1 MLDRGSQIWVDWDDF
16 VRLVDKLTVSFED
29 LTISKIKNRK
39 MKIEKINL
47 PESITSQVEL
57 KAVKMER
64 LNNVVLIAGK
74 NGSGKS
80 RLLKL
85 IKDQVPDIPNTS
97 KISELNKNIAQ
108 YKIHISQEE
117 TKIKAI
123 DFELTKNTLVQA
135 QIDSLNEQKKNSERN
150 IIAYNNEIK
159 NWKSEVDKASY
170 FTFFPEKEDNVL
182 VDFVPHS
189 LTLKD
194 SYTISPQ
201 ELDRYANHVYN
212 IGTNNIS
219 EGTIPAIEKIQKK
232 WVNANTVTT
241 DDLNI
246 SLEEKSKIDE
256 DYDRLKKYIKLFL
269 NTDLKR
275 NKDGYPEIFN
285 MRIGV
290 AQLSN
295 GQKILLQFCMAL
307 FAQEVSLENLIIFMD
322 EPENHLH
329 PAALIEVLEK
339 ITPHVKNGQ
348 VWIATHSINVLAHFD
363 PSNIWYIEN
372 GEISYAGNVP
382 RTVLKGLLGDDDEIE
397 KLSNFLALPAQ
408 MASNN
413 FAFES
418 LFYPNVLITGSEDP
432 QVKQIHGI
440 IKDRATRNDKL
451 KVLDFGVGK
460 GRLLSTIYEN
470 ERLRNSD
477 VTDWLDFYGYDIFDT
492 HKEICNKA
500 FVNIYGNC
508 ENRYFN
514 EAKDLMVKHDENTF
528 DFIVMCNVFHEIEPK
543 YWLNLFN
550 SVTSLFKLL
559 KKDGYLLIIEDQFL
573 AVGEKAH
580 SKGFLVFDEL
590 EFKKLFKIT
599 STDDY
604 LSTDYRKDGRLKS
617 HHIPKNCITRIDT
630 TSKKEALEILLQN
643 SKDQIKSLRKVNNPT
658 FKTGKSHGFWAQQLA
673 NASLALEEL

>member
-1 MLDRGSQIWVDWDDF
+1 
-16 VRLVDKLTVSFED
+16 
-29 LTISKIKNRK
+29 

-47 PESITSQVEL
+47 PFEITSQVEL
-57 KAVKMER
+57 KEIKMER

-85 IKDQVPDIPNTS
+85 IKSQVPNIPNNT
-97 KISELNKNIAQ
+97 KISQLRTEISR
-108 YKIHISQEE
+108 YKEHITQQKKQIQHIDSKLEEGITKQEE
-117 TKIKAI
+117 INSLKRQKQESEQNISECNDKITTWQ
-123 DFELTKNTLVQA
+123 DELAK
-135 QIDSLNEQKKNSERN
+135 I
-150 IIAYNNEIK
+150 
-159 NWKSEVDKASY
+159 SY
-170 FTFFPEKEDNVL
+170 FTFSPEKEDNVL
-182 VDFVPHS
+182 VDFVPNS
-189 LTLKD
+189 LTLRD
-194 SYTISPQ
+194 SHTISNQ
-201 ELDRYANHVYN
+201 ELNNYANHIYN
-212 IGTNNIS
+212 IGTNSIS
-219 EGTIPAIEKIQKK
+219 EGTIPAIAQIQKI
-232 WVNANTVTT
+232 WVNANTTT
-241 DDLNI
+241 TEDLNI
-246 SLEEKSKIDE
+246 SEDEKIKIDD
-256 DYDRLKKYIKLFL
+256 DYERLKKYIRLFL

-275 NKDGYPEIFN
+275 NKDGDAEIFGK
-285 MRIGV
+285 RIGI
-290 AQLSN
+290 AELSN

-307 FAQEVSLENLIIFMD
+307 YAQEIKLENLIIFMD

-382 RTVLKGLLGDDDEIE
+382 RTVLEGLLGNEEEIE
-397 KLSNFLALPAQ
+397 RLSNFLALPAQ

-418 LFYPNVLITGSEDP
+418 LFYPNVLITGPDDP
-432 QVKQIHGI
+432 QVNQIQTI
-440 IKDRATRNDKL
+440 IKSRAKKGNKL
-451 KVLDFGVGK
+451 KILDFGVGK
-460 GRLLSTIYEN
+460 GRLLSTIYED

-477 VTDWLDFYGYDIFDT
+477 VTEWLDFYGYDLFDT
-492 HKEICNKA
+492 YKDICNKT
-500 FVNIYGNC
+500 FIDIYGNC

-514 EAKDLMVKHDENTF
+514 EAKELISKHDESSF
-528 DFIVMCNVFHEIEPK
+528 DYIVMCNVFHEIEPK
-543 YWLNLFN
+543 DWINLFK

-559 KKDGYLLIIEDQFL
+559 KEDGALLIIEDQFL

-599 STDDY
+599 TADKY

-630 TSKKEALEILLQN
+630 TSKKEALETLLQN
-643 SKDQIKSLRKVNNPT
+643 AKDEIKKLRQVTNPT

>member
-1 MLDRGSQIWVDWDDF
+1 
-16 VRLVDKLTVSFED
+16 
-29 LTISKIKNRK
+29 

-47 PESITSQVEL
+47 PFEITSQVEL
-57 KAVKMER
+57 KEIKMER

-85 IKDQVPDIPNTS
+85 IKSQVPNIPNNT
-97 KISELNKNIAQ
+97 KISQLRTEISR
-108 YKIHISQEE
+108 YKEHITQQKKQIQHIDSKLEEGITKQEE
-117 TKIKAI
+117 INSLKRQKQESEQNISECNDKITTWQ
-123 DFELTKNTLVQA
+123 DELAK
-135 QIDSLNEQKKNSERN
+135 I
-150 IIAYNNEIK
+150 
-159 NWKSEVDKASY
+159 SY
-170 FTFFPEKEDNVL
+170 FTFSPEKEDNVL
-182 VDFVPHS
+182 VDFVPNS
-189 LTLKD
+189 LILRD
-194 SYTISPQ
+194 SHTISNQ
-201 ELDRYANHVYN
+201 ELNNYANHIYN
-212 IGTNNIS
+212 IGTNSIS
-219 EGTIPAIEKIQKK
+219 EGTIPAIAQIQKI
-232 WVNANTVTT
+232 WVNANTTT
-241 DDLNI
+241 TEDLNI
-246 SLEEKSKIDE
+246 SEDEKIKIDD
-256 DYDRLKKYIKLFL
+256 DYERLKKYIRLFL

-275 NKDGYPEIFN
+275 NKDGDAEIFGK
-285 MRIGV
+285 RIGI
-290 AQLSN
+290 AELSN

-307 FAQEVSLENLIIFMD
+307 YAQEIKLENLIIFMD

-348 VWIATHSINVLAHFD
+348 VWIATHSINILAHFD

-382 RTVLKGLLGDDDEIE
+382 RTVLEGLLGNEEEIE
-397 KLSNFLALPAQ
+397 RLSNFLALPAQ

-418 LFYPNVLITGSEDP
+418 LFYPNVLITGPDDP
-432 QVKQIHGI
+432 QVNQIQTI
-440 IKDRATRNDKL
+440 IKSRAKKGNKL
-451 KVLDFGVGK
+451 KILDFGVGK
-460 GRLLSTIYEN
+460 GRLLSTIYED

-477 VTDWLDFYGYDIFDT
+477 VTEWLDFYGYDLFDT
-492 HKEICNKA
+492 YKDICNKT
-500 FVNIYGNC
+500 FIDIYGNC

-514 EAKDLMVKHDENTF
+514 EAKELISKHDESSF
-528 DFIVMCNVFHEIEPK
+528 DYIVMCNVFHEIEPK
-543 YWLNLFN
+543 DWINLFK

-559 KKDGYLLIIEDQFL
+559 KEDGALLIIEDQFL

-599 STDDY
+599 TADKY

-630 TSKKEALEILLQN
+630 TSKKEALETLLQN
-643 SKDQIKSLRKVNNPT
+643 AKDEIKKLRQVTNPT

>member
-1 MLDRGSQIWVDWDDF
+1 
-16 VRLVDKLTVSFED
+16 
-29 LTISKIKNRK
+29 
-39 MKIEKINL
+39 MKIEKLNL
-47 PESITSQVEL
+47 PEIVTSQVEL

-85 IKDQVPDIPNTS
+85 IKDQITITPNAA
-97 KISELNKNIAQ
+97 KISEFKRSISD
-108 YKIHISQEE
+108 YKKHISNQENDLKHVE
-117 TKIKAI
+117 SQLANN
-123 DFELTKNTLVQA
+123 DLVQP
-135 QIDSLNEQKKNSERN
+135 QIDSLNQQKKDYERN
-150 IIAYNNEIK
+150 IISYANNIN
-159 NWKSEVDKASY
+159 NWGLELDKASY
-170 FTFFPEKEDNVL
+170 FSFFPEKEDNVL

-189 LTLKD
+189 LILKD
-194 SYTISPQ
+194 SYIISPQ
-201 ELDRYANHVYN
+201 ELDRYAQQIYI
-212 IGTNNIS
+212 IGTNSI
-219 EGTIPAIEKIQKK
+219 EQGTIPAIEMIQKK
-232 WVNANTVTT
+232 WVNANTISIN
-241 DDLNI
+241 DLNI
-246 SLEEKSKIDE
+246 SPEEKLKIDV

-275 NKDGYPEIFN
+275 NKDGYPELFN
-285 MRIGV
+285 MRIGI

-307 FAQEVSLENLIIFMD
+307 FAQEVNLENLIIFMD

-382 RTVLKGLLGDDDEIE
+382 RTVLKGLLGDEEEIE
-397 KLSNFLALPAQ
+397 KLSNFLGLPAQ

-418 LFYPNVLITGSEDP
+418 LFYPNVLITGPEDP
-432 QVKQIHGI
+432 QVNQIHLI
-440 IKDRATRNDKL
+440 IKDKAKKGDKL

-470 ERLRNSD
+470 ERLRNSNA
-477 VTDWLDFYGYDIFDT
+477 TEWLDFYGYDIFDT
-492 HKEICNKA
+492 HKDICNKA
-500 FVNIYGNC
+500 FENIYGSYD
-508 ENRYFN
+508 NRYFN
-514 EAKDLMVKHDENTF
+514 EAKDIMAKHDEKTF

-543 YWLNLFN
+543 DWLNLFN
-550 SVTSLFKLL
+550 SITSLFKLL
-559 KKDGYLLIIEDQFL
+559 KEDGYLLIIEDQFL

-599 STDDY
+599 STDKY

-617 HHIPKNCITRIDT
+617 HHIPKNCISRIDT

-643 SKDQIKSLRKVNNPT
+643 SKDEIKNLRKVTDPT

>member
-1 MLDRGSQIWVDWDDF
+1 
-16 VRLVDKLTVSFED
+16 
-29 LTISKIKNRK
+29 

-47 PESITSQVEL
+47 PFEITSQVEL
-57 KAVKMER
+57 KAIKMER

-85 IKDQVPDIPNTS
+85 IKSQVPNIPNNK
-97 KISELNKNIAQ
+97 KISQLRTDISRHKEHITQQKKQIQ
-108 YKIHISQEE
+108 YIDSKLEE
-117 TKIKAI
+117 VLIKQDEI
-123 DFELTKNTLVQA
+123 NTLKRQKQDSEKSITECNDRISSW
-135 QIDSLNEQKKNSERN
+135 QIELEK
-150 IIAYNNEIK
+150 I
-159 NWKSEVDKASY
+159 SY
-170 FTFFPEKEDNVL
+170 FTFLPEKEDNL
-182 VDFVPHS
+182 IVDFVPNS
-189 LTLKD
+189 LKLRD
-194 SYTISPQ
+194 SYTISNQ
-201 ELDRYANHVYN
+201 ELNNYADHIYK
-212 IGTNNIS
+212 IGTNSIS
-219 EGTIPAIEKIQKK
+219 EGTIPAIAQIQKN
-232 WVNANTVTT
+232 WVNANTISTE
-241 DDLNI
+241 DLNI
-246 SLEEKSKIDE
+246 SDNEKIKIDE
-256 DYDRLKKYIKLFL
+256 DYKRLKKYIKLFL

-275 NKDGYPEIFN
+275 NKNGDPEIFGK
-285 MRIGV
+285 RIGI
-290 AQLSN
+290 AELSN

-307 FAQEVSLENLIIFMD
+307 YAQEIKLENLIIFMD

-348 VWIATHSINVLAHFD
+348 VWIATHSINILAHFD

-382 RTVLKGLLGDDDEIE
+382 RTVLEGLLGNEEEIE
-397 KLSNFLALPAQ
+397 RLSNFLALPAQ

-418 LFYPNVLITGSEDP
+418 LFYPNVLITGPDDP
-432 QVKQIHGI
+432 QVNQIQTI
-440 IKDRATRNDKL
+440 IKSRAEKGNKL
-451 KVLDFGVGK
+451 KILDFGVGK

-477 VTDWLDFYGYDIFDT
+477 VTEWLDFYGYDIFDT
-492 HKEICNKA
+492 YKDICNKT
-500 FVNIYGNC
+500 FIDIYGNC

-514 EAKDLMVKHDENTF
+514 EAKELLSKHNESSF

-543 YWLNLFN
+543 DWINLFK
-550 SVTSLFKLL
+550 SVTSLFQLL
-559 KKDGYLLIIEDQFL
+559 KEDGSLLIIEDQFL
-573 AVGEKAH
+573 ATGEKAH

-590 EFKKLFKIT
+590 EFKKLFKI
-599 STDDY
+599 STADKY

-643 SKDQIKSLRKVNNPT
+643 AKDEIKNLRKVKNPT

>member
-1 MLDRGSQIWVDWDDF
+1 
-16 VRLVDKLTVSFED
+16 
-29 LTISKIKNRK
+29 

-85 IKDQVPDIPNTS
+85 IKDQIPNIPNS
-97 KISELNKNIAQ
+97 AKISQLKKQISDYKKHIWDEENNI
-108 YKIHISQEE
+108 KLVNSQ
-117 TKIKAI
+117 IVNNNI
-123 DFELTKNTLVQA
+123 NQS
-135 QIDSLNEQKKNSERN
+135 QIDSLKQNKNDYENNITSYTNKINSWENEL
-150 IIAYNNEIK
+150 
-159 NWKSEVDKASY
+159 DKALY
-170 FTFFPEKEDNVL
+170 FSFYPEKEENVL

-189 LTLKD
+189 LILKD

-201 ELDRYANHVYN
+201 EIDQYARHIYN
-212 IGTNNIS
+212 IGTNSI
-219 EGTIPAIEKIQKK
+219 EQGTIPAIEIIQKK
-232 WVNANTVTT
+232 WVNANTISV

-246 SLEEKSKIDE
+246 SLEEKLKIDE

-275 NKDGYPEIFN
+275 NNDGYPELFN
-285 MRIGV
+285 MRIGI

-307 FAQEVSLENLIIFMD
+307 FAQEVNLENLIIFMD

-348 VWIATHSINVLAHFD
+348 VWIATHSINILAHFD
-363 PSNIWYIEN
+363 PSNIWYIEK

-382 RTVLKGLLGDDDEIE
+382 RKVLEGLIGDEAEIE

-418 LFYPNVLITGSEDP
+418 LFYPNVLITGPEDP
-432 QVKQIHGI
+432 QVNQIHDI
-440 IKDRATRNDKL
+440 IKDRAINGDKL

-470 ERLRNSD
+470 ERLRNSNA
-477 VTDWLDFYGYDIFDT
+477 TDWLDFYGYDIFDT
-492 HKEICNKA
+492 HKDICNKA
-500 FVNIYGNC
+500 FVGIYGNC

-514 EAKDLMVKHDENTF
+514 EAKDIISKHDENTF

-543 YWLNLFN
+543 DWLNLFN

-559 KKDGYLLIIEDQFL
+559 KEDGHLLIIEDQFL

-580 SKGFLVFDEL
+580 SQGFLVFDEL
-590 EFKKLFKIT
+590 EFKKLFKIA
-599 STDDY
+599 SADKY
-604 LSTDYRKDGRLKS
+604 FSTDYRKDGRLKS
-617 HHIPKNCITRIDT
+617 HHIPKKCITRIDSA
-630 TSKKEALEILLQN
+630 SKKEALEILLQN
-643 SKDQIKSLRKVNNPT
+643 SKDQIKNLRKVTDPT

>member
-1 MLDRGSQIWVDWDDF
+1 
-16 VRLVDKLTVSFED
+16 
-29 LTISKIKNRK
+29 
-39 MKIEKINL
+39 MKIEKLNL
-47 PESITSQVEL
+47 PGIVTSQVEL

-85 IKDQVPDIPNTS
+85 IKDQIPTIPNS
-97 KISELNKNIAQ
+97 ARIIELNKSIAQ

-117 TKIKAI
+117 EQIKYNDSELAKNNLNQSQI
-123 DFELTKNTLVQA
+123 DF
-135 QIDSLNEQKKNSERN
+135 LNDQKKNSERN
-150 IIAYNNEIK
+150 KTAYNTNIDNWENEI
-159 NWKSEVDKASY
+159 DKAHY

-189 LTLKD
+189 LILKD

-201 ELDRYANHVYN
+201 ELDQYAQNIYS
-212 IGTNNIS
+212 IGTNSI
-219 EGTIPAIEKIQKK
+219 ELGTIPAIEMIQKK
-232 WVNANTVTT
+232 WVNANTISI

-246 SLEEKSKIDE
+246 NPEEKLKIDE

-275 NKDGYPEIFN
+275 NKDGYPELFN
-285 MRIGV
+285 MRIGI

-307 FAQEVSLENLIIFMD
+307 FAQEVNLENLIIFMD

-382 RTVLKGLLGDDDEIE
+382 RTVLKGLLGDEEEIE
-397 KLSNFLALPAQ
+397 KLSNFLSLPAQ

-418 LFYPNVLITGSEDP
+418 LFYPNVLITGPEDP
-432 QVKQIHGI
+432 QVNQIHLI
-440 IKDRATRNDKL
+440 IKDIAKKGDKL

-470 ERLRNSD
+470 ERLRNSNA
-477 VTDWLDFYGYDIFDT
+477 TDWLDFYGYDIFDT
-492 HKEICNKA
+492 HKDICNKA
-500 FVNIYGNC
+500 FVNIYGSC

-514 EAKDLMVKHDENTF
+514 ESKDLMAKHDESTF

-543 YWLNLFN
+543 DWLNLFN
-550 SVTSLFKLL
+550 SITSLFKLL
-559 KKDGYLLIIEDQFL
+559 KVDGYLLIIEDQFL

-599 STDDY
+599 STDKY

-643 SKDQIKSLRKVNNPT
+643 SKDEIKSLRKVTDPT
-658 FKTGKSHGFWAQQLA
+658 FKTGKSHGFWSQQLA